1 VKLRWK
7 LRRWWNIARMR
18 LRSLA
23 RRGRVERE
31 LDKELQ
37 FHLEQQKE
45 ENLALGMPPAEAR
58 RAALRR
64 LGGMAQIQEEC
75 RDMRRTNYIE
85 NLWHDLH
92 YAMRMLAK
100 SPGFTVVIVL
110 TLALSIGANSAIF
123 SVIDGVMLRPLPY
136 PEADRI
142 VRVFFHSATYPKF
155 PLNPFD
161 FRDFRARN
169 RSFDSLA
176 GFTRG
181 DMQLSGAGR
190 PERFAGFQ
198 VTAGYFHVLG
208 LHPARGHEFNT
219 NDELPGNGR
228 LVILSDRL
236 WRSRFA
242 ADPDIIGRKIMLDSQ
257 PFTVAGVMPPGTDHP
272 GNEYHGVAH
281 GETVDLWWPFT
292 FRGDPAQ
299 RGSHYLEVIGR
310 LKSGITPAQA
320 QAEMNGLIAQLA
332 REHPDAL
339 EGWQALLVPLY
350 QEIVGPTR
358 RLLLVLLGA
367 VALVLLIACANAAN
381 LLLARATARQRE
393 MPVRAALGAGRS
405 RLVRQMLA
413 ESLLIALLGGS
424 LAAGIATAGVRTL
437 VSLLP
442 AGFPRAD
449 TIHVNAAVF
458 AFTLL
463 IALATGMLFG
473 LAPALQAA
481 RTDLQQSLRD
491 GGRGSTG
498 SGRHTRLRSVL
509 VVGEVSLA
517 CVLLIGAGL
526 MLRSFVNLL
535 RTDPGFRPEH
545 VLTAGIALPDEHY
558 KPAQAPLF
566 YRRLVANLSSV
577 AGVRAVG
584 VGTDLPWTGYDDNI
598 GGFTIEGKKP
608 AAHEEFHARYHVAG
622 PDYFRALGIPLE
634 RGRFFTDGDS
644 TDAPLALI
652 INQSMARRYWPNE
665 DAVGKRIT
673 FEDKPKEKDWMTVVG
688 IVGDVKDK
696 PDSKA
701 AEMAFWWPV
710 LQSPVYVNAMSIV
723 LRGSSDPAWLVNAL
737 REAVRQLD
745 PTLAVADVRLMDQ
758 IADASVST
766 PRFALFLV
774 VLFGGL
780 ALTLAAIGMYGVISY
795 SVNQRTHEFGLR
807 MALGAKPFDVLRL
820 VLREGI
826 QLAVAG
832 AALGVVGALA
842 LGRVL
847 GSLLYEVGSTDPVTF
862 ASVSLIAIA
871 IAALACYLPAR
882 RATNADPMASLRSE

>member
-1 VKLRWK
+1 MKLQRWG
-7 LRRWWNIARMR
+7 NIARMR

-23 RRGRVERE
+23 RRGRVEGE
-31 LDKELQ
+31 LDKELR
-37 FHLEQQKE
+37 FHLEQQTE
-45 ENLALGMPPAEAR
+45 ESLARGMPPAEAR
-58 RAALRR
+58 HAALRR

-123 SVIDGVMLRPLPY
+123 SVIDGVLLRPLPY

-142 VRVFFHSATYPKF
+142 VRVFFHSATYAKF

-181 DMQLSGAGR
+181 DLQLSGAGR

-228 LVILSDRL
+228 MVILSDRL

-272 GNEYHGVAH
+272 GNEYRGVAH

-292 FRGDPAQ
+292 FRGDPNQ
-299 RGSHYLEVIGR
+299 RGSHYLEAIGR

-339 EGWQALLVPLY
+339 EGWHALVVPLY

-393 MPVRAALGAGRS
+393 IAVRAALGAGRS

-424 LAAGIATAGVRTL
+424 LAAGIAVAGVRTL

-449 TIHVNAAVF
+449 NIHVNAAVF

-491 GGRGSTG
+491 GGRGSTA
-498 SGRHTRLRSVL
+498 SGRHTRLRSIL

-535 RTDPGFRPEH
+535 RTDPGFRAEH

-566 YRRLVANLSSV
+566 YRRLVTNLSSV

-584 VGTDLPWTGYDDNI
+584 VGTDLPWTGYDDNF

-608 AAHEEFHARYHVAG
+608 PAHEEFHARYHVAG
-622 PDYFRALGIPLE
+622 PDYFRALGIPLV

-644 TDAPLALI
+644 TDARLALI

-673 FEDKPKEKDWMTVVG
+673 FEDKPKEKDWLTVVG

-701 AEMAFWWPV
+701 AEMAFWWPI
-710 LQSPVYVNAMSIV
+710 LQSPVDVNAMSIV

-820 VLREGI
+820 VLREGL
-826 QLAVAG
+826 QLALAG
-832 AALGVVGALA
+832 AALGIVGALA

-847 GSLLYEVGSTDPVTF
+847 GSLLYEVGPADPVTF
-862 ASVSLIAIA
+862 AAVSLIAIA